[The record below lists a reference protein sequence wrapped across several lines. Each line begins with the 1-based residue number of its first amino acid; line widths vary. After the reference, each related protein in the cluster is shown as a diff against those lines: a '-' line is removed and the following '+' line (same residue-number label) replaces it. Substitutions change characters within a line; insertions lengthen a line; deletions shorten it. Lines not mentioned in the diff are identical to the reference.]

1 MWYVIQTTTGQEELL
16 ADMICRQIPREDY
29 AECFYIKRECARKDE
44 NGWKVYVTALFPG
57 YVFVDT
63 KQPGEMYKELKKI
76 PKFSK
81 ILKNEE
87 ETFLAVEE
95 EERVFLENIQS
106 EEHLVKQSTVT
117 LDKEKKIIAA
127 DGAVGRYLDQI
138 VKQRIRK
145 RYVLVRQKFL
155 GKERKILLGIRLE
168 DDVRQ
173 TE

>member
-1 MWYVIQTTTGQEELL
+1 MWYVIQTTTGQEEVLV
-16 ADMICRQIPREDY
+16 DMIRRQIPREDY
-29 AECFYIKRECARKDE
+29 TECFYIKRECAKKE
-44 NGWKVYVTALFPG
+44 ESGWDVYIAALFPG

-63 KQPGEMYKELKKI
+63 EQPGEIYKELKKV
-76 PKFSK
+76 PKLSK

-87 ETFLAVEE
+87 EIFLAVEE

-106 EEHLVKQSTVT
+106 ENHLVKRSTVT
-117 LDKEKKIIAA
+117 LDEEKKIISA

-155 GKERKILLGIRLE
+155 GQERKILLGIRLE
-168 DDVRQ
+168 EDK
-173 TE
+173 E